1 MPEYELIN
9 VKCKIDTAKKIFSIK
24 VDQINIISMDEIPSK
39 NDINFIFSL
48 FLNEKKLAFLTLA
61 AFHRHVNRKHY
72 LSGIKYKL
80 SYFAFFIHTFE
91 FLVRFP
97 ITICM
102 ICKKS

>member
-1 MPEYELIN
+1 MLPEYELIN

-61 AFHRHVNRKHY
+61 AFHRHNVNRKHD
-72 LSGIKYKL
+72 LSGQNINYRSL
-80 SYFAFFIHTFE
+80 HFSLIDSSSS
-91 FLVRFP
+91 LDFP
-97 ITICM
+97 
-102 ICKKS
+102 